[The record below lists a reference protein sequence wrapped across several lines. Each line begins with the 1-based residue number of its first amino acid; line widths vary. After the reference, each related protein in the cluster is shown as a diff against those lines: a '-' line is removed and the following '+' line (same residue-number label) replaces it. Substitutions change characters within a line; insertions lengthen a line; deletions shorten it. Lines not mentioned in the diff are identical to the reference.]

1 MAITL
6 DKILG
11 SYKQRLALM
20 KNQSGTAVAGQPY
33 TTHDRT
39 GWPLNRALAVGD
51 VTNGLVP
58 VSTDT
63 GFAALEAP
71 QGSNHLY
78 LSKVEIGAP
87 VAMSVWLFDV
97 LFWAGATTIPTTGTT
112 TVALGSPPSFQSR
125 VPYMADGTT
134 RAYNEVSLFSF
145 PSTAGSAHAHSIS
158 IDYLDQGGAAG
169 NTGNIVTNAI
179 PVNRLLMHALAAGD
193 TGVSGIT
200 GYKVNG
206 VTSATGAMNIM
217 AARSLGRYRTLGG
230 LSSIYGPD
238 YTGLPE
244 LFANSAILIVVMADS
259 TATST
264 PYVNIEIAH
273 MDPAA

>member
-1 MAITL
+1 MALTL
-6 DKILG
+6 DKLIG
-11 SYKQRLALM
+11 AYRQRLSLM
-20 KNQSGTAVAGQPY
+20 KNQSGTVVAGHPY

-39 GWPLNRALAVGD
+39 GMPINRALAVGD
-51 VTNGLVP
+51 VTNGLSP
-58 VSTDT
+58 IDTDT
-63 GFAALEAP
+63 GFPVIEPP
-71 QGSNHLY
+71 QGSNKLY
-78 LSKVEIGAP
+78 LSKVEVGAP

-112 TVALGSPPSFQSR
+112 TVTLGSPPSFTAR
-125 VPYMADGTT
+125 VPFMADGST
-134 RAYNEVSLFSF
+134 RAYHEVSLFSF

-179 PVNRLLMHALAAGD
+179 PVNRLLAHPLAAGD

-230 LSSIYGPD
+230 LSAIYGPD

-244 LFANSAILIVVMADS
+244 LFGTSAILIVVMADS
-259 TATST
+259 TASST
-264 PYVNIEIAH
+264 PYINIEIAH
-273 MDPAA
+273 MDPA

>member
-6 DKILG
+6 DKLLG
-11 SYKQRLALM
+11 AYKQRLSWM
-20 KNQSGTAVAGQPY
+20 KNQSGTVVAGQPY

-51 VTNGLVP
+51 VVTGLVP
-58 VSTDT
+58 TGAET
-63 GFAALEAP
+63 GFAPLETP
-71 QGSNHLY
+71 QGSNKLY
-78 LSKVEIGAP
+78 ISKVEIGAP

-97 LFWAGATTIPTTGTT
+97 LFWAGATTIPTSGTT
-112 TVALGSPPSFQSR
+112 TVSLSTPPSFQAR
-125 VPYMADGTT
+125 VPYMSDGST

-158 IDYLDQGGAAG
+158 IDYLDQAGNSG
-169 NTGNIVTNAI
+169 NTGNIVTTSI
-179 PVNRLLMHALAAGD
+179 PVNRLLMHALASGD
-193 TGVSGIT
+193 TGVSAIA

-206 VTSATGAMNIM
+206 ATSSTGAMNIM

-244 LFANSAILIVVMADS
+244 VFANTAILMVVMADS
-259 TATST
+259 TASST
-264 PYVNIEIAH
+264 PYVNLEISH
-273 MDPAA
+273 IDPAA